1 MRIAERELV
10 PKTSHRSCVKGAM
23 ISMKKMMFVMVTG
36 IIFEAV
42 MANSIN
48 PKPSQNRNTYAVMV
62 SGINKDPNEQQ
73 AKDRAI
79 TNLRNVLLNNAGIKP
94 DRLGILTGSDSP
106 TYKGSNLST
115 ADNLKKQM
123 NTFAAAIR
131 PADRLIF
138 YYVGQANIVADK
150 LRLNLPGT
158 DITHEQLAEWI
169 NEVKPS
175 SMLII
180 LDCPG
185 AGLAVKALTGKNR
198 IIIGACTDEQRYS
211 TQFSQYFIPALTD
224 LRSDGDSDGKVSVL
238 EAFTFAA
245 KQLDDSYRRRNL
257 LQTETPI
264 LEDNA
269 DGVSSLQPWRYQEDL
284 ADGRA
289 ASMYFLS
296 QE

>member
-1 MRIAERELV
+1 MKE
-10 PKTSHRSCVKGAM
+10 TM
-23 ISMKKMMFVMVTG
+23 IPMKKITIVIVTG
-36 IIFEAV
+36 ILLKAA
-42 MANSIN
+42 MAEPTD
-48 PKPSQNRNTYAVMV
+48 PKPLQRRNTYAIII

-73 AKDRAI
+73 TKDKAI
-79 TNLRNVLLNNAGIKP
+79 TNLRNFLLNNAGIEL
-94 DRLGILTGSDSP
+94 DRLGVLTGSHSP
-106 TYKGSNLST
+106 AYKGSILST
-115 ADNLKKQM
+115 ADNLKKQI
-123 NTFAAAIR
+123 NTFAAAIK

-138 YYVGQANIVADK
+138 YYVGQANIVAGK
-150 LRLNLPGT
+150 LRLNLPGA
-158 DITHEQLAEWI
+158 DVTHEQLAEWI
-169 NEVKPS
+169 NAVKPS

-185 AGLAVKALTGKNR
+185 AGLAVKALTRKNR

-224 LRSDGDSDGKVSVL
+224 LRSDGDSNGKVSVL

-245 KQLDDSYRRRNL
+245 KQLDDSYRRRDL

-269 DGVSSLQPWRYQEDL
+269 DGVPSPQPWRYREDL

-289 ASMYFLS
+289 ASMYFLL